1 MLQHLTIR
9 NFAII
14 EELEIDF
21 EEGMTVLT
29 GETGAGKSIII
40 DAVGLLIGGRGASD
54 FIRYHS
60 DAFFL
65 SGIFFMPDLAEEAR
79 HLLEELKI
87 PFEDSQLLISREM
100 HRSGKNVIRVNG
112 VSLTVALLKQIGSY
126 LVDIHGQNE
135 HQTLMDASRHIDFL
149 DHFASQA
156 IQKDLAAY
164 QEEYQHYQEL
174 QNEFDQ
180 LSLNEQELAQRLDL
194 LRFQI
199 SEIDASQLTVGE
211 DQALEEEREE
221 LQNYQKIAEVLQ
233 FVAAG
238 LSYEEVNVLDQVGQ
252 MSGELARLAGM
263 NQQFDQF
270 IEQMDAAYYGLQ
282 DLSSDIHHYMED
294 MVYDQDRLNHIEERL
309 NAIQK
314 LKRKYGQTIEDILA
328 YADQARSELER
339 LDHQESHQED
349 LEIKLQAS
357 KECLLDLGHCLHEE
371 RSQAAKELEQVI
383 MDQMKELYMAK
394 AKFKVQIDLSNRFY
408 QDGMDRVEFY
418 ITTNPGEPFKALT
431 KVASGGELSR
441 LMLAMKAVFQEAKGV
456 TSIVF
461 DEVDTGVSGRVAQA
475 IAEKMYQISLGAQVL
490 CISHLAQV
498 AAMADQQLYIHKAEK
513 NGRTLTQV
521 KDLNRE
527 ERIEELARILAG
539 EQITES
545 SRLAAEDQL
554 DQASKDRKT
563 MHDSYEER
571 L

>member
-21 EEGMTVLT
+21 EDGMTVLT

-54 FIRYHS
+54 FIRYHCDS
-60 DAFFL
+60 FFL
-65 SGIFFMPDLAEEAR
+65 SGIFFMPELAEDGHR
-79 HLLEELKI
+79 LLENLKI

-112 VSLTVALLKQIGSY
+112 VTLTVALLKKIGSY

-135 HQTLMDASRHIDFL
+135 HQSLMDASRHIEFL
-149 DHFASQA
+149 DHFAGKK
-156 IQKDLAAY
+156 IQGNLEDFQK
-164 QEEYQHYQEL
+164 EYDHYQSLKDEL
-174 QNEFDQ
+174 DQ

-199 SEIDASQLTVGE
+199 SEIDASQLEVDE
-211 DQALEEEREE
+211 DQVLEEEREE

-233 FVAAG
+233 FVTAG
-238 LSYEEVNVLDQVGQ
+238 LSYEEVNVIDRLGQ

-294 MVYDQDRLNHIEERL
+294 MVYDQDRLNQIEERL

-314 LKRKYGQTIEDILA
+314 LKRKYGQTIEEILA
-328 YADQARSELER
+328 YADQAREELER

-349 LEIKLQAS
+349 LESKLQTS
-357 KECLLDLGHCLHEE
+357 KDRLLDLGHQLHED
-371 RSQAAKELEQVI
+371 RSQAAKDLEQVI

-408 QDGMDRVEFY
+408 KNGMDRVEFY
-418 ITTNPGEPFKALT
+418 IATNPGEPFKALT

-498 AAMADQQLYIHKAEK
+498 AAMADQQLYIHKSEK
-513 NGRTLTQV
+513 DGRTMTQV

-527 ERIEELARILAG
+527 ERVEELARILAG

-554 DQASKDRKT
+554 DQAAQDRQA
-563 MHDSYEER
+563 MHQAYEEV

>member
-65 SGIFFMPDLAEEAR
+65 SGIFFMQDLAEEAR

-156 IQKDLAAY
+156 IQKDLTAY

-238 LSYEEVNVLDQVGQ
+238 LSYEELNVLDQVGQ

-339 LDHQESHQED
+339 LDHQESHQEE
-349 LEIKLQAS
+349 LEVKLQAS
-357 KECLLDLGHCLHEE
+357 KDRLLELGHSLHEE

-513 NGRTLTQV
+513 DGRTLTQV